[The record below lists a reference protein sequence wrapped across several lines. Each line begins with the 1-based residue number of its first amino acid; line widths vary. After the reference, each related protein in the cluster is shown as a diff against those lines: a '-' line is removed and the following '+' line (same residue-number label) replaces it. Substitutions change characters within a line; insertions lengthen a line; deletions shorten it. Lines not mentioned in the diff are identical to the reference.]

1 MKIAL
6 AQLNYHIGN
15 FESNSEKI
23 KATLKKAEKLG
34 VDLVVFSELSVC
46 GYSPIDLLEQH
57 DFILRCEQALQN
69 IAKQCINIAAIIGAP
84 VINPA
89 PKGKKLYNAACLL
102 ADGKVLEKRYKTLLP
117 TYDIFDEYRYFEP
130 NDSFN
135 IVEYKGEKIAL
146 TICEDLWAKQPSAY
160 VSAKGALY
168 KSAPMDELIKQ
179 NPDYIINIAAS
190 PFSYNQGK
198 VRTQVLVENAIK
210 YQVPVVYVNQ
220 MGANNELI
228 FDGDSMVINSKG
240 AIVNRLSVFTEDFVV
255 IDSRDLLKSEIKPIS
270 TTEPN
275 YIALI
280 KDALVLGVKDYFSK
294 VGFKTATLGLSG
306 GIDSA
311 VTLALAAEALGAENL
326 RVLLMPSKYSSDHS
340 IKDAEDLAINLGVK
354 YEIISIQP
362 IVDSFEKGLQ
372 EQFEGLTSNITEENI
387 QARTRGVLLMAL
399 SNKFGN
405 ILLNTS
411 NKSEAAVGYGTL
423 YGDMNGG
430 LSVLGDVYKTDVF
443 KLAHFINRDHEIIP
457 VNTIVKPPSAELRP
471 DQKDSDSLPE
481 YELLDAILFQYIE
494 QKLSA
499 SEIIAQGFDEAVVN
513 KVLRLVNMNEYK
525 RFQAP
530 PILRVSSKAFGLGR
544 RMPLVARY

>member
-23 KATLKKAEKLG
+23 IATLKKAEKQE

-57 DFILRCEQALQN
+57 DFILRCEQTLQN
-69 IAKQCINIAAIIGAP
+69 FAKQCVNIAAIVGVP

-102 ADGKVLEKRYKTLLP
+102 ADGIVLEKRYKTLLP

-130 NDSFN
+130 NDTFSIIEF
-135 IVEYKGEKIAL
+135 KGERIAL

-210 YQVPVVYVNQ
+210 YQLPVVYVNQ

-240 AIVNRLSVFTEDFVV
+240 AIINRLSVFTEDFTVV
-255 IDSRDLLKSEIKPIS
+255 DTKELIQSQTNPINTS
-270 TTEPN
+270 EPN

-280 KDALVLGVKDYFSK
+280 KDALVLGIKDYFAK

-311 VTLALAAEALGAENL
+311 VTLVLAAEALGSENL

-354 YEIISIQP
+354 YEIVPIQP

-372 EQFEGLTSNITEENI
+372 EQFKGLPSNITEENI

-399 SNKFGN
+399 SNKFGH

-443 KLAHFINRDHEIIP
+443 KLARFINRHHEIIP

-499 SEIIAQGFDEAVVN
+499 SEIIALGFDEAVVN

-525 RFQAP
+525 RFQTP
-530 PILRVSSKAFGLGR
+530 PILRVSSKAFGMGR
-544 RMPLVARY
+544 RMPLVAKY